1 MESMS
6 KKYRIQYL
14 PVAQQ
19 DLIDILKYISK
30 DNPSAA
36 LKLIDKI
43 DEMIF
48 KLEDFPLIE
57 ITPKNLRLKAL
68 NYKMLIVDNYLV
80 FYVLK
85 DDVVE
90 IRRIIHGKRKYQFL
104 I

>member
-36 LKLIDKI
+36 LKLIEKI
-43 DEMIF
+43 DEMIS
-48 KLEDFPLIE
+48 KLEDFPLMGV
-57 ITPKNLRLKAL
+57 TPKNLRLKAL
-68 NYKMLIVDNYLV
+68 NYKMLIADNYLV

-85 DDVVE
+85 VDVVE
-90 IRRIIHGKRKYQFL
+90 TRRIIHSKRNNQF
-104 I
+104 II